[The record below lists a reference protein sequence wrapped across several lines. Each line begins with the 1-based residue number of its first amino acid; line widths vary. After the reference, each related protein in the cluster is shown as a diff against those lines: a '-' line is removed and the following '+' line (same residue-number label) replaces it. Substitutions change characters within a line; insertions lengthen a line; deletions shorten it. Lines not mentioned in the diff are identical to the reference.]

1 MAIADI
7 NARRIAM
14 LTSCGPNAKDR
25 AREEAVDRL
34 RRETSKER
42 DPIDR
47 VMISSRAGKT
57 DDIKT
62 GRPPT
67 MKKEVR
73 EAWERVREE
82 ASIERLFK

>member
-1 MAIADI
+1 MAIADV

-25 AREEAVDRL
+25 AREETVDRL

-42 DPIDR
+42 HPFER
-47 VMISSRAGKT
+47 VMIADKTGKT

-67 MKKEVR
+67 MKREVR
-73 EAWERVREE
+73 EAWERAREE